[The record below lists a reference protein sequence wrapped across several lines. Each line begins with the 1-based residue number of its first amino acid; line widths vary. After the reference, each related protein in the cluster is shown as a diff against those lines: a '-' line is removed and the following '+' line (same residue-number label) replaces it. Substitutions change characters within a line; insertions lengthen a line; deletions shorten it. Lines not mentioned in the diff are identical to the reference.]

1 MSEPKI
7 LVCDDSIL
15 ARKQLSDV
23 INEYLPE
30 VKIFSASNG
39 EEALNVFKD
48 KKPDLTFIDLVMP
61 KMDGIEAIKKIKE
74 EDEGAN
80 IIVVS
85 SIGTKNELKK
95 AIEAGSTD
103 FIQKP
108 FSVEQIRLLLKSY
121 FKEEE

>member
-1 MSEPKI
+1 MAVPKI

-23 INEYLPE
+23 VKEYLKD
-30 VKIFSASNG
+30 VDICGAANG
-39 EEALNVFKD
+39 EEALDVFK
-48 KKPDLTFIDLVMP
+48 KEKPELTFIDLVMP
-61 KMDGIEAIKKIKE
+61 KMDGIEAIKAIKKVDSE
-74 EDEGAN
+74 AN

-85 SIGTKNELKK
+85 SIGTKNELKR
-95 AIEAGSTD
+95 AIEAGTTD

-121 FKEEE
+121 FKED

>member
-1 MSEPKI
+1 MAVPKI

-23 INEYLPE
+23 VKEYLKD
-30 VKIFSASNG
+30 VDICGAANG
-39 EEALNVFKD
+39 EEALDVFK
-48 KKPDLTFIDLVMP
+48 KEKPELTFIDLVMP
-61 KMDGIEAIKKIKE
+61 KMDGIEAIKAIKE
-74 EDEGAN
+74 VDSKAN

-85 SIGTKNELKK
+85 SIGTKNELKR
-95 AIEAGSTD
+95 AIEAGTTD

-121 FKEEE
+121 FKED

>member
-1 MSEPKI
+1 MAVPKI

-23 INEYLPE
+23 VKEYLKD
-30 VKIFSASNG
+30 VDICGAANG
-39 EEALNVFKD
+39 EEALDVFK
-48 KKPDLTFIDLVMP
+48 KEKPELTFIDLVMP
-61 KMDGIEAIKKIKE
+61 KMDGIEAIKAIKKV
-74 EDEGAN
+74 DSKAN

-85 SIGTKNELKK
+85 SIGTKNELKRV
-95 AIEAGSTD
+95 IEAGTTD

-121 FKEEE
+121 FKED